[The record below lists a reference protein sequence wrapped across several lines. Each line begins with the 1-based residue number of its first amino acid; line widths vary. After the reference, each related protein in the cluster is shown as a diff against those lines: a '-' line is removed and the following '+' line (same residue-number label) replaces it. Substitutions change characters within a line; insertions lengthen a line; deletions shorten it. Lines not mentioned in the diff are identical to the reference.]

1 LMPYLKKLFLRIN
14 SPSIVKRIAPMSK
27 GQTTRLTKQ
36 QLSSGG
42 AGGIFGEDA
51 QVHDKSVGRASLSVF
66 EELKQK
72 YQQYPFRFR
81 QAISKQEI
89 NEKLNSIDK
98 RLGETLFV
106 EDSKIKPDGGVIEV
120 QDRNGQWRVVLVSEA
135 KFQGKDVENIKAGIL
150 VGKNKNQELMVA
162 GNAIERVYKNIN
174 EVRNF
179 MLDEYHFPYAV
190 FLQGSNFAT
199 ETVQVFKPDGSFVE
213 IRHDS
218 GAMNRID
225 RVTAANYCMK
235 INCNYCKN
243 IFIGHNNSSIMLQAV
258 SIYARCEPW
267 KEDEM
272 QKVMMDIANTS
283 IGILN
288 RLG

>member
-1 LMPYLKKLFLRIN
+1 
-14 SPSIVKRIAPMSK
+14 MSK
-27 GQTTRLTKQ
+27 GQTRRLTKQ
-36 QLSSGG
+36 HISTGG
-42 AGGIFGEDA
+42 ASGIFGEDA
-51 QVHDKSVGRASLSVF
+51 QVHDKSVGRASVCVF
-66 EELKQK
+66 EKLKQEYPK
-72 YQQYPFRFR
+72 YQFRFR
-81 QAISKQEI
+81 QAISKQKI
-89 NEKLNSIDK
+89 NEKLHSIDK

-106 EDSKIKPDGGVIEV
+106 KESKIKPDGGVIEV
-120 QDRNGQWRVVLVSEA
+120 QDKDKQWRVVLVSEA
-135 KFQGKDVENIKAGIL
+135 KFQGKDVENIKAGLL
-150 VGKNKNQELMVA
+150 VGKNKDQELMVA

-174 EVRNF
+174 EIRNF
-179 MLDEYHFPYAV
+179 MLDEYHFPYTV

-243 IFIGHNNSSIMLQAV
+243 VFIGHKNSSIMLQAA

-267 KEDEM
+267 KEEEM
-272 QKVMMDIANTS
+272 RKIMMDIANTS

-288 RLG
+288 QLG

>member
-1 LMPYLKKLFLRIN
+1 
-14 SPSIVKRIAPMSK
+14 MSK
-27 GQTTRLTKQ
+27 RQTGRLTDQ
-36 QLSSGG
+36 HISSGG
-42 AGGIFGEDA
+42 ASGIFGEDA
-51 QVHDKSVGRASLSVF
+51 QVHDKFVGRASLNVF
-66 EELKQK
+66 KKLEQEHQR
-72 YQQYPFRFR
+72 YQFRFR
-81 QAISKQEI
+81 QAINKQEI
-89 NEKLNSIDK
+89 NEKLHSIDV
-98 RLGETLFV
+98 RLGETLYV
-106 EDSKIKPDGGVIEV
+106 KDSKIKPDGGVIEV
-120 QDRNGQWRVVLVSEA
+120 LDKDGKWRVVLVSEA
-135 KFQGKDVENIKAGIL
+135 KFQGKDVENIKAGVL
-150 VGKNKNQELMVA
+150 VGKKKNQELMVA

-199 ETVQVFKPDGSFVE
+199 ETVQVFRPDGTFVE

-235 INCNYCKN
+235 INHNYCKN
-243 IFIGHNNSSIMLQAV
+243 IFIGHNKFSIMLQAA

-272 QKVMMDIANTS
+272 QQIMMDIANTS

-288 RLG
+288 QLG